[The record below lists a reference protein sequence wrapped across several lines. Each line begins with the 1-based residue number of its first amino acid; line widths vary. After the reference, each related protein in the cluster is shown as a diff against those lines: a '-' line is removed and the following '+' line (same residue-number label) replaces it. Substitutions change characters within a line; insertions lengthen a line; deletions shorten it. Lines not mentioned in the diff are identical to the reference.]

1 MHTVEN
7 FFNKKKDK
15 ALATVSES
23 KRTATS
29 VEKQRYHPSE
39 NTASRPTS
47 PVAKLKIGKNF
58 AEKGDEAKGWL
69 INVFPL

>member
-15 ALATVSES
+15 ALAAVPES
-23 KRTATS
+23 KRTAAN
-29 VEKQRYHPSE
+29 VDKQGYHPSD
-39 NTASRPTS
+39 NIASRPTS

-58 AEKGDEAKGWL
+58 AEKGDEAKGW
-69 INVFPL
+69 